1 VSEPDWVPVAEII
14 KTNQY
19 EVAKTGER
27 HFLRDLGLLTS
38 AAEKPKNLY
47 YYGGETDMATL
58 ACSLLF
64 AIARNHAFEQGNKRT
79 GFQSAFQ
86 FLELNGYD
94 LTVPNVDEVADS
106 IESVVARKITEER
119 FVEEIRPY
127 VLPIEE

>member
-27 HFLRDLGLLTS
+27 HVLRDLGLLTS

-47 YYGGETDMATL
+47 HYGAETDMATL
-58 ACSLLF
+58 ACALLF
-64 AIARNHAFEQGNKRT
+64 AIARNHPFEQGNKRT
-79 GFQSAFQ
+79 GFQTAFQ
-86 FLELNGYD
+86 FLDLNGYD
-94 LTVPNVDEVADS
+94 LIVSDVETVADS
-106 IESVVARKITEER
+106 IESVVARQRTEER
-119 FVEEIRPY
+119 FVEEFRLY

>member
-1 VSEPDWVPVAEII
+1 VTEPDWVPVAEII

-47 YYGGETDMATL
+47 YYGGETDMVNL
-58 ACSLLF
+58 ACALLF
-64 AIARNHAFEQGNKRT
+64 AIARNHPFEQGNKRT

-94 LTVPNVDEVADS
+94 LTVPNVDTVADS
-106 IESVVARKITEER
+106 IESVVARKSTEEQ

-127 VLPIEE
+127 VSPIEE

>member
-1 VSEPDWVPVAEII
+1 VTEPDWVPVAEII

-47 YYGGETDMATL
+47 YYGGETDMTTL
-58 ACSLLF
+58 ACALLF
-64 AIARNHAFEQGNKRT
+64 AIARNHPFEQGNKRT

-86 FLELNGYD
+86 FLDLNGYD
-94 LTVPNVDEVADS
+94 LAVPNDDAVADS
-106 IESVVARKITEER
+106 IVIVLERKMAEEQ
-119 FVEEIRPY
+119 FVEKIRPY
-127 VLPIEE
+127 VLAIDE